1 MARVQVVFQSPSRG
15 AGLSLERGP
24 IVRPATVRHCEGRA
38 ASAGTRSLP
47 RPSGS
52 GCLLYFRLALSR
64 LPAAILPGMRST
76 SETNDHASHVP
87 GAARIARGAWLAAVL
102 TLLLHLISNG
112 RYGMFRDEFYY
123 LACADHL
130 AWGYVDHPPFS
141 IAMLSA
147 WRAIAGDS
155 AWAIRLVPALLH
167 AGVALAAAD
176 LARRLGGDR
185 LAQTLAALTTGL
197 MPGMLGTAS
206 VMSMNAWEIAIWT
219 ALVLVFCAL
228 LSDPSLLSG
237 TKALLPESASPVD
250 QREGRSRQPSPI
262 SDRARPGLWVLLG
275 FLAGLGLLNKYGIA
289 MALAGIAVGIVLSH
303 LRTRLRTR
311 WPWIAVAI
319 ACAMVLPHLLWQAR
333 HGWPTL
339 EFMESAREN
348 KMIAFGPGAFWGQV
362 VFFAH
367 PLYAPVWLIGLAG
380 LLFVRRLRR
389 VRALAWTFV
398 VPAIA
403 LTAGQGK
410 PYYLAPAFPVLLAAG
425 SVVITGWMSHLR
437 VNVRRWT
444 AAAILV
450 SVLLF
455 GLVTAPLTIPLLPV
469 DAYVRYAKMLGVSP
483 KLEERHA
490 QGILPQHFAD
500 RFGWP
505 ELAGDVRR
513 AWQSLSPEDRAECT
527 ILAGNYGEAGAISY
541 FCREPGFPPVVSVH
555 NAFYT
560 WGPGDR
566 SWDVVLAVGMS
577 REDLTAFFAEVEPV
591 GRHHHALAMPYEADL
606 VIWLCRKPL
615 GPVKEGWAAAKNYI

>member
-1 MARVQVVFQSPSRG
+1 MSSFNSTSALARARQVLG
-15 AGLSLERGP
+15 
-24 IVRPATVRHCEGRA
+24 
-38 ASAGTRSLP
+38 
-47 RPSGS
+47 
-52 GCLLYFRLALSR
+52 RLA
-64 LPAAILPGMRST
+64 P
-76 SETNDHASHVP
+76 
-87 GAARIARGAWLAAVL
+87 GAWLAAGL

-141 IAMLSA
+141 IAMLAA
-147 WRAIAGDS
+147 WRGLVGDG

-167 AGVALAAAD
+167 AGVALGAAD
-176 LARRLGGDR
+176 LARRIGTSGLVTGHEIEGGR
-185 LAQTLAALTTGL
+185 EAHAGRTGALSGIPQRASGFAQTIAALTTGL
-197 MPGMLGTAS
+197 MPGMLGTTS

-228 LSDPSLLSG
+228 LIDPSRPSLS
-237 TKALLPESASPVD
+237 
-250 QREGRSRQPSPI
+250 

-275 FLAGLGLLNKYGIA
+275 FLAGLGLLNKYGIG
-289 MALAGIAVGIVLSH
+289 MALAGIAAGIVLSH

-319 ACAMVLPHLLWQAR
+319 ACAIVLPHLLWQAR

-389 VRALAWTFV
+389 VRALAWTFI

-403 LTAGQGK
+403 LTVGQGK
-410 PYYLAPAFPVLLAAG
+410 PYYLAPALPVLLAAG
-425 SVVITGWMSHLR
+425 SVIIAGWMAHLR

-444 AAAILV
+444 AVAILV
-450 SVLLF
+450 SVLLS

-469 DAYVRYAKMLGVSP
+469 DAYVRYAKMLGVSSQS
-483 KLEERHA
+483 EERHA
-490 QGILPQHFAD
+490 QGVLPQHFAD

-505 ELAGDVRR
+505 ELAGEVRR
-513 AWQSLSPEDRAECT
+513 AWQSLSPEDRADCT
-527 ILAGNYGEAGAISY
+527 ILAGNYGEAGAIAY
-541 FCREPGFPPVVSVH
+541 YCREPGFPPVVSVH
-555 NAFYT
+555 NAFHT

-591 GRHHHALAMPYEADL
+591 GRHQQALAMPYEADL

-615 GPVKEGWAAAKNYI
+615 GPVKEGWAAAKHYI